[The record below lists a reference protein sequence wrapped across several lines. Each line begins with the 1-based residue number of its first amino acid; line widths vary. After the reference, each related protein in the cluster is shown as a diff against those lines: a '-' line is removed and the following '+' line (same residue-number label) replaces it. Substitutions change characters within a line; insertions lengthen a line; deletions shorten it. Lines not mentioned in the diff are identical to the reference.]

1 MLKKIW
7 FHSFIFIHFVW
18 NFVSHTKVPVF
29 SEICLYYKGWE
40 SSDHFWGNWAQ
51 NGLPD
56 ITLEQR
62 IQFSQ
67 ATPHFVWDFVSHT
80 RLPVYFKNLA
90 LLGTWYLVT
99 TFGAIRPKWFTWHYS
114 GATHSIFTSN
124 PSFCSKFCFAHQ
136 AASLFRNLALLGALN
151 LVTTFRAIGPK
162 MVYLTL
168 LWSHT
173 LDFHK
178 QQLILFGIL
187 FYT

>member
-7 FHSFIFIHFVW
+7 FHSFIFIHFVR

-56 ITLEQR
+56 ITLEQH

-67 ATPHFVWDFVSHT
+67 ATPHFVWNFVSHT

-136 AASLFRNLALLGALN
+136 AASLFRNLALWGALN

>member
-7 FHSFIFIHFVW
+7 FHSFIFIHFVR

-29 SEICLYYKGWE
+29 SEICLYYKSRE

-56 ITLEQR
+56 ITLEQH

-67 ATPHFVWDFVSHT
+67 AAPHFVWNFVSHT

-90 LLGTWYLVT
+90 LLGAWYLVT
-99 TFGAIRPKWFTWHYS
+99 TFGAIRPK
-114 GATHSIFTSN
+114 
-124 PSFCSKFCFAHQ
+124 
-136 AASLFRNLALLGALN
+136 
-151 LVTTFRAIGPK
+151 

-168 LWSHT
+168 LWGHT
-173 LDFHK
+173 FNFHK
-178 QQLILFGIL
+178 QPLILFEIL
-187 FYT
+187 FCTPSCQFISEIWLY